1 MAERGDHN
9 HIRVECEMAFWD
21 SHPFPP
27 RDAGEHHWFG
37 RGKEL
42 RISRTPGRPRSI
54 TGRQGLEGVTPDD
67 AVCLE

>member
-1 MAERGDHN
+1 MAGKDHSQ
-9 HIRVECEMAFWD
+9 IRVGCEMAFWD
-21 SHPFPP
+21 SHPFPST
-27 RDAGEHHWFG
+27 RGVGEHHWCG